1 MLKNIEVIRN
11 FINDIPCRNG
21 NLISTEG
28 RLFTYN
34 TCLAQKHN
42 NVIIV
47 NMTKYSQTSSR
58 HRNMLLCEL
67 SANRL
72 PTLEVDDIQI
82 NTLNLVN
89 TVLLR

>member
-1 MLKNIEVIRN
+1 
-11 FINDIPCRNG
+11 
-21 NLISTEG
+21 
-28 RLFTYN
+28 
-34 TCLAQKHN
+34 
-42 NVIIV
+42 
-47 NMTKYSQTSSR
+47 MTKYSQTSSR

-72 PTLEVDDIQI
+72 PALEVNDIQI